1 MAESNSNRRA
11 LVVDDSP
18 TQALDLRRRLIRGG
32 FQAEIAA
39 DGRAALDA
47 VERQLP
53 SVVLTDL
60 MMPEMDGLELVRQL
74 RRSRPG
80 LPVILLTAQGS
91 EETAITALRAGAV
104 GYIPKKNLDHDLYRT
119 LENVLAHTRSA
130 LADEQAAEH
139 VTATRAQF
147 VLGNDAALMGP
158 LIGRLQENLRRL
170 RLFDETEQTRIGM
183 ALREAVA
190 NAMEHGNLEASSE
203 LRESD
208 ERVYHRLLA
217 ERRQQSPYRERRIHV
232 TASESRTAVSYTIR
246 DEGPGFNPGSLP
258 DPTDP
263 ANLERVS
270 GRGLLLIHS
279 FMDEVRHN
287 ATGNEITMCKR
298 REIV

>member
-1 MAESNSNRRA
+1 MSTSASIRRA
-11 LVVDDSP
+11 LIVDDSR
-18 TQALDLRRRLIRGG
+18 TQAIDLRLRLTRGG
-32 FQAEIAA
+32 FQVEVAA
-39 DGRAALDA
+39 NGRAALEA
-47 VERQLP
+47 IERHLP

-60 MMPEMDGLELVRQL
+60 MMPEMDGLELVKHL

-91 EETAITALRAGAV
+91 EETAITALKAGAV
-104 GYIPKKNLDHDLYRT
+104 GYIPKQNLDHDLYRT
-119 LENVLAHTRSA
+119 LENVLAHCRTA

-139 VTATRAQF
+139 LTATRSHF

-158 LIGRLQENLRRL
+158 LIGRLQENIRRL

-183 ALREAVA
+183 ALREALA
-190 NAMEHGNLEASSE
+190 NGIEHGNLEASST
-203 LRESD
+203 LRETD
-208 ERVYHRLLA
+208 EAVYHRLLA
-217 ERRQQSPYRERRIHV
+217 ERRGQSPYRERQIHV
-232 TASESRTAVSYTIR
+232 TASESRSGVTYTIR
-246 DEGPGFNPGSLP
+246 DEGPGFSPSSLP

-287 ATGNEITMCKR
+287 ATGNEITMSKR
-298 REIV
+298 RE